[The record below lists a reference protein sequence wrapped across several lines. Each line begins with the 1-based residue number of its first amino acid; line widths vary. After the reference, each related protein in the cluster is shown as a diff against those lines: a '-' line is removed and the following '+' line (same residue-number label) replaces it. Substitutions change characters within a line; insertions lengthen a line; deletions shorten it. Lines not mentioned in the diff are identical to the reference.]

1 MESNEKLSIREYYSA
16 WYGIASALLLIVFFI
31 SLVLPMVKFTT
42 QSGTVFSPH
51 GYAFIFGYS
60 ADLPEI
66 NMGLVEISKFNFMMA
81 IPVGLVVL
89 SMILFLCSK
98 FSVWFGLM
106 GAASLIVAGGLLT
119 QSTNFDFYGHALLS
133 SYVSLIRNS
142 KATRQPG
149 YYISFISLFV
159 TAAVSVLLMLIMR
172 LKARSKFDKA
182 KQDINS
188 VGIASYYQNKSKK
201 KAK

>member
-31 SLVLPMVKFTT
+31 SLVLPMMKFTT
-42 QSGTVFSPH
+42 QAGTVFSPH

-60 ADLPEI
+60 VNLPEL
-66 NMGLVEISKFNFMMA
+66 NMGLVEFAKFNIMMA

-106 GAASLIVAGGLLT
+106 GAASLIIAGGLLT
-119 QSTNFDFYGHALLS
+119 QSTNFDFYGKALLS
-133 SYVSLIRNS
+133 SYVSLVRNS
-142 KATRQPG
+142 KTTRQPG
-149 YYISFISLFV
+149 YYLSFISLFV

-188 VGIASYYQNKSKK
+188 VGIATYYRNKKPSKK
-201 KAK
+201 